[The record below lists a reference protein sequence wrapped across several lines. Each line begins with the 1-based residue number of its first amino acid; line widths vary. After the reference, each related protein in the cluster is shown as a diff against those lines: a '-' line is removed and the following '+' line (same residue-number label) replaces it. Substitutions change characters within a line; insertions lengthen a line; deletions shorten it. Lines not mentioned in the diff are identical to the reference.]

1 MNDARQYA
9 FYLSEQNINQ
19 LDAIRGIKS
28 RSQCI
33 RELIE
38 DAFQYWDYQR
48 TEEYYAKLDE
58 GGAAGF
64 KAARAEGRANEPK
77 GN

>member
-9 FYLSEQNINQ
+9 FYLSEQNVNQ

-28 RSQCI
+28 RSQCV

-38 DAFQYWDYQR
+38 DAFQYWEYQR
-48 TEEYYAKLDE
+48 TEEYYGNLEETKLTYHGSPEDI
-58 GGAAGF
+58 
-64 KAARAEGRANEPK
+64 KN
-77 GN
+77 GNK

>member
-28 RSQCI
+28 RSQCV

-48 TEEYYAKLDE
+48 AEEYYGNLPDTGHMTE
-58 GGAAGF
+58 EQR
-64 KAARAEGRANEPK
+64 RALNETK
-77 GN
+77 

>member
-28 RSQCI
+28 RSQCV

-48 TEEYYAKLDE
+48 TE
-58 GGAAGF
+58 
-64 KAARAEGRANEPK
+64 
-77 GN
+77 

>member
-1 MNDARQYA
+1 MNGARQYA

-28 RSQCI
+28 RSQCV

-38 DAFQYWDYQR
+38 DAFQYFEYQR
-48 TEEYYAKLDE
+48 TEEYYGNLEETKVN
-58 GGAAGF
+58 GG
-64 KAARAEGRANEPK
+64 K
-77 GN
+77 